1 MKRNSL
7 IVLIILIFSILNS
20 EMVPAS
26 IILPGE
32 NDTVSLYGELSSEIL
47 KNPSGDLVP
56 FYIEKLMELA
66 PAAGDKKTADLFKE
80 VSVKLKDREPE
91 RAFIKQLLSLSID
104 ELDDNYNESIKN
116 FSILKKW
123 NISGPWKRYGK
134 PDIDCEFAPEKMF
147 KIENIE
153 KGQNFSTEENGLLY
167 PFKYKH
173 GADEIY
179 YASCSFQAEGGVI
192 LWIVSDGKYKL
203 SVNGREISHNR
214 SGGEKTVKAFSL
226 KGSKGYSLQ
235 IKLQCGDENSHPFI
249 RGMITDEAH
258 LPVKVSGS
266 SSVFNYKFT
275 SEKIFSLDEKGYSVP
290 SDASDLTQRM
300 SEFIQAGD
308 YLTAYKQG
316 VSITEKF
323 PSYFPAYK
331 EFIPLLDVMSRD
343 DEFHQYTRKFNEI
356 FPDSRISRIWLA
368 DFYMTRDKEKFSAI
382 MKSVNIK
389 HMKVKTLESYIYLL
403 CGEKKYTEAL
413 TLCSSSRGSE
423 PQFKFLKTEIIKAS
437 GDSTLL
443 RKYLIEGAAERDE
456 ADFYYQLGLAEMNH
470 GLDPVMYWRKGYSLD
485 DDSGMM
491 RDLSDLYENSIL
503 GSNDFYTGVYTD
515 LHPEF
520 SWNGKKRKISIH
532 IFESGR
538 VVLEG
543 EDILPPGSKLRKKK
557 YSYGETEFSSG
568 EIKTSVPYADGVK
581 ILYVLTAK
589 DGLPTPSGFTS
600 VADGKNR
607 LTVKYRCS
615 GGEEFSV
622 IRYSGEYTSPAK
634 GIITIL
640 KELILKAPD
649 ENVSQLE
656 YEVIY
661 HGNSALHVR
670 YKGEALSAGKYTDGV
685 IKYTVNDRFDE
696 DDKDHA
702 VSDILKFSSDSKF
715 AEWYNTV
722 LTYAEKYA
730 DEISIKF
737 TENDNTES
745 IIKKIHFYVMS
756 SVSDRGD
763 ISLGPEEIN
772 SVLSRGEG
780 TVEERALLAKVI
792 LEKNGIKS
800 FISFR
805 KNRDGL
811 IDRILLYVPEK
822 RDSGYW
828 LDFYGDGILEKMES
842 GYEALVLTG
851 ESFETFP
858 VNPETCIR

>member
-1 MKRNSL
+1 MKSNSL
-7 IVLIILIFSILNS
+7 TVLITLIFLILNS
-20 EMVPAS
+20 EIVLPS

-32 NDTVSLYGELSSEIL
+32 NDTVSLHRELSTEIL
-47 KNPSGDLVP
+47 NNPSGDLVP

-80 VSVKLKDREPE
+80 ASVKLKDSETGKAYIR
-91 RAFIKQLLSLSID
+91 QLLSLSID
-104 ELDDNYNESIKN
+104 DLEGNYSESIKN

-134 PDIDCEFAPEKMF
+134 PDIDFEFAPEKMF

-153 KGQNFSTEENGLLY
+153 KGQNFLTEENGLLY

-173 GADEIY
+173 ESDEIY
-179 YASCSFQAEGGVI
+179 YASCSFQAEGGLV
-192 LWIVSDGKYKL
+192 LWIVSDGEYKL
-203 SVNGREISHNR
+203 SVNGRDISHNR
-214 SGGEKTVKAFSL
+214 YDGKKTVKAFSL
-226 KGSKGYSLQ
+226 KGSKGYTLQ
-235 IKLQCGDENSHPFI
+235 VKLQCGGENSHPYI
-249 RGMITDEAH
+249 RGMITDETH
-258 LPVKVSGS
+258 LPVKVTGS
-266 SSVFNYKFT
+266 SSVFNFKFT
-275 SEKIFSLDEKGYSVP
+275 AEKIFSSDETGNSVP
-290 SDASDLTQRM
+290 PEAAVLTQRM
-300 SEFIQAGD
+300 SELFQAGD
-308 YLTAYKQG
+308 YPAAYKLG
-316 VSITEKF
+316 ISITEKF

-331 EFIPLLDVMSRD
+331 VFIPLLDVMCRD
-343 DEFHQYTRKFNEI
+343 DEFHQNIRKFSEI
-356 FPDSRISRIWLA
+356 FPDSEMRRIWLA
-368 DFYMTRDKEKFSAI
+368 DFYMTRDKEKFSEI

-389 HMKVKTLESYIYLL
+389 YMQVKTIETYVYLL

-413 TLCSSSRGSE
+413 TLCSLIRGN
-423 PQFKFLKTEIIKAS
+423 PQIKFLRTEIIKAA
-437 GDSTLL
+437 GDNTLL
-443 RKYLIEGAAERDE
+443 RKSLFEGAAERDE
-456 ADFYYQLGLAEMNH
+456 ADFYYQLGLAEMH
-470 GLDPVMYWRKGYSLD
+470 LGLDPVMYWRKGYSLD

-491 RDLSDLYENSIL
+491 RDLSDIYENSIL
-503 GSNDFYTGVYTD
+503 GANDFYTGVYTD

-532 IFESGR
+532 LFESGR

-543 EDILPPGSKLRKKK
+543 EDILPSGSKLRKKK
-557 YSYGETEFSSG
+557 YSQGETEFSSG

-589 DGLPTPSGFTS
+589 DGLPAPSVFSS
-600 VADGKNR
+600 VSDGKNR
-607 LTVKYRCS
+607 LIVNYKCT

-622 IRYSGEYTSPAK
+622 IRYSGEYTASQK

-661 HGNSALHVR
+661 HGNSAPHVR
-670 YKGEALSAGKYTDGV
+670 YNGEALSAGKYSDGI
-685 IKYTVNDRFDE
+685 IKYSVNDKFDE
-696 DDKDHA
+696 DDKRQA

-715 AEWYNTV
+715 AEWYSKV
-722 LTYAEKYA
+722 LTYTEKYS
-730 DEISIKF
+730 DEIRITF
-737 TENDNTES
+737 PENDNIENAL
-745 IIKKIHFYVMS
+745 KKVHFYVMS
-756 SVSDRGD
+756 SVSGRGD
-763 ISLGPEEIN
+763 ISFGPDEIN
-772 SVLSRGEG
+772 SVLRRGEG
-780 TVEERALLAKVI
+780 TVEERTLLAKVI

-811 IDRILLYVPEK
+811 IEKIMLYVPEK

-851 ESFETFP
+851 EGFETFP